1 MKKIYF
7 DKINSTQMYAK
18 EKAKQGVQNEIYIAK
33 IQTAGIGRNGHNW
46 TSNLGGLYFS
56 FITNSYND
64 IYTLTVG
71 IAVYKAL
78 EELYDTY
85 IKDFAKF
92 VQLTDGMII
101 EEESNGQL
109 KTVFI
114 EDADELS
121 EYLQFNI
128 VQLDEENNYLR
139 IMVKR

>member
-1 MKKIYF
+1 MI
-7 DKINSTQMYAK
+7 
-18 EKAKQGVQNEIYIAK
+18 EK
-33 IQTAGIGRNGHNW
+33 IGR
-46 TSNLGGLYFS
+46 T
-56 FITNSYND
+56 
-64 IYTLTVG
+64 
-71 IAVYKAL
+71 L